1 MAQATLTFST
11 STALYAAVGS
21 RTATEA
27 IVGITRSSLGW
38 LDMTVAGYGIVR
50 IQGDYEDER
59 ALMEHA
65 ADDSL
70 TGYALTRA
78 IQSVDWLAG
87 QLIVNL

>member
-21 RTATEA
+21 RTTTEA
-27 IVGITRSSLGW
+27 IVGVTHTSLGW
-38 LDMTVAGYGIVR
+38 LDMTVSGYGIVR

-65 ADDSL
+65 SDDSL

-78 IQSVDWLAG
+78 IQGVDWLAG

>member
-1 MAQATLTFST
+1 MTQATLTFST
-11 STALYAAVGS
+11 STALYEAVGS
-21 RTATEA
+21 RTAPEA
-27 IVGITRSSLGW
+27 IVGITRTSLGW
-38 LDMTVAGYGIVR
+38 LDMTVDGYGIVR

-65 ADDSL
+65 SNDSL

-87 QLIVNL
+87 QLTVNL

>member
-1 MAQATLTFST
+1 MAPATLTFST
-11 STALYAAVGS
+11 STALQAAVGS

-27 IVGITRSSLGW
+27 IVGITRTSLGW
-38 LDMTVAGYGIVR
+38 LDMTVSGYGTVQL
-50 IQGDYEDER
+50 QGDYEDER

-78 IQSVDWLAG
+78 IQSVDWVAG
-87 QLIVNL
+87 QLAVNL